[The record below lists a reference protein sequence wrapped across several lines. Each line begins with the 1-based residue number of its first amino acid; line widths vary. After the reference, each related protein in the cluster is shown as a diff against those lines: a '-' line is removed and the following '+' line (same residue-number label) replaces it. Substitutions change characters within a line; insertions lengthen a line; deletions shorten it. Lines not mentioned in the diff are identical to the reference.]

1 MILKNLTFEK
11 GRGDFLK
18 TIYFVRHAKAGGQE
32 ISAALTEKGVEQ
44 AAKLVDFFAMKP
56 IEKIYSSP
64 FKRATNTIQPLAE
77 FKGLKVELDDRLSER
92 VLSGVPLED
101 WQEKLKQSFD
111 DFDLVLEGGESHS
124 AGMKRAVSIL
134 EEVLASNDNH
144 IILVSH
150 GNLITL
156 LIRYFNDSFGFDDL
170 MEMSNPDVFELVI
183 GDEKA
188 MLKRIWDDRV

>member
-1 MILKNLTFEK
+1 M
-11 GRGDFLK
+11 K

-32 ISAALTEKGVEQ
+32 VSAPLTEKGVEQ
-44 AAKLVDFFAMKP
+44 AAKLVGFFANKP

-64 FKRATNTIQPLAE
+64 FKRAIDTIQPLANE
-77 FKGLKVELDDRLSER
+77 KGLSLVVDDRLSER
-92 VLSGVPLED
+92 VLSGVPFED

-111 DFDLVLEGGESHS
+111 NFDLEFEGGESHS
-124 AGMKRAVSIL
+124 SGMKRAVSIL
-134 EEVLASNDNH
+134 EEVLASKENH

-150 GNLITL
+150 GNLTTL
-156 LIRYFNDSFGFDDL
+156 LIRYFNESFGYDDL
-170 MEMSNPDVFELVI
+170 MEMSNPDVFELVV

>member
-1 MILKNLTFEK
+1 
-11 GRGDFLK
+11 LK

-44 AAKLVDFFAMKP
+44 AAKLVDFFSTKP

-64 FKRATNTIQPLAE
+64 FKRAIDTIQPLANYKSLE
-77 FKGLKVELDDRLSER
+77 VYIDDRLSER
-92 VLSGVPLED
+92 VLSGILLED

-111 DFDLVLEGGESHS
+111 NFDLELEGGESHS
-124 AGMKRAVSIL
+124 AGMKRAVSIID
-134 EEVLASNDNH
+134 EVLASNDDH
-144 IILVSH
+144 IIFVSH
-150 GNLITL
+150 GNLTTL
-156 LIRYFNDSFGFDDL
+156 LIRYFNESFGFDDL
-170 MEMSNPDVFELVI
+170 MEMSNPDVFELIV